1 MSATLDNVIL
11 FGSPISPFV
20 DKVGRALRV
29 KRVPYTL
36 REPQT
41 PFDLG
46 RWNPR
51 TGKMP
56 VLEIAG
62 DREYDSTFI
71 LRRLDR
77 LVAEPPLYS
86 ADPSTAARQR
96 FVEDWSDESLYWYG
110 MALRWSDA
118 NAPATA
124 DQIAASLPVPAF
136 ARPLMRPVLRWQI
149 GSQAHAQGLGRLPL
163 ERVLDELARRLD
175 EIQVLLGDTPFFFGT
190 QPSVAD
196 LAVASQLR
204 MLRSGPTPQ
213 AAELIQQRP
222 ALAAYAARIDAATAA

>member
-20 DKVGRALRV
+20 DKVARALRV

-41 PFDLG
+41 PLDLG

-51 TGKMP
+51 TRKMP

-62 DREYDSTFI
+62 EREYDSTFI
-71 LRRLDR
+71 LRRLDLR
-77 LVAEPPLYS
+77 VPEPPLYA
-86 ADPSTAARQR
+86 ADPPTAARQR
-96 FVEDWSDESLYWYG
+96 FLEDWSDESLYWYG
-110 MALRWSDA
+110 MALRWCEA
-118 NAPATA
+118 NAVATA
-124 DQIAASLPVPAF
+124 DQIAATLPVPALV
-136 ARPLMRPVLRWQI
+136 RPLLRPVLRWQI
-149 GSQAHAQGLGRLPL
+149 GSQAHSQGLGRLPL
-163 ERVLDELARRLD
+163 ERVLEELARRLD
-175 EIQVLLGDTPFFFGT
+175 ELEVLLDAAPFFFAT
-190 QPSVAD
+190 QPSAAD

-213 AAELIQQRP
+213 AVELIGARP
-222 ALAAYAARIDAATAA
+222 ALAAYAARVDAASAM